1 MPNSNQAKKRLRQDK
16 SRTLANKSRMS
27 RIRTE
32 IKTFSSLVGEKN
44 VEAATKQF
52 ALVTQLVDKAAKTN
66 LVHKNWAARNKSK
79 LAARLNTIQASG

>member
-1 MPNSNQAKKRLRQDK
+1 
-16 SRTLANKSRMS
+16 MS